1 MNQSFG
7 GSCRCDCGY
16 AAPKLGAQFWLLH
29 QRRWLVISQI
39 QRSRPGWPTRR
50 SRKGAQHR
58 LHSNRSYRRSLDF
71 AHIPMVYSGHRTIV
85 PSDRGCIPAYFG
97 DSAAI
102 SGIAAPINAAT
113 LLETF
118 GFGGNHR
125 PLPLMPCHRRAV
137 FQPLLCVR
145 LCVAPPFRLSSS
157 VFPHSAPVP
166 HGCDQRVADGN
177 SA

>member
-1 MNQSFG
+1 MIPWTCWKHG
-7 GSCRCDCGY
+7 RPPHEPRGV
-16 AAPKLGAQFWLLH
+16 AQ
-29 QRRWLVISQI
+29 R
-39 QRSRPGWPTRR
+39 
-50 SRKGAQHR
+50 R
-58 LHSNRSYRRSLDF
+58 LHSSRSYRRSLDF
-71 AHIPMVYSGHRTIV
+71 AHIPMVYSGHLTIV

-118 GFGGNHR
+118 GFGGSHR
-125 PLPLMPCHRRAV
+125 PLPLMPCHRLPCHRRAV

-166 HGCDQRVADGN
+166 HGCDERVADGN
-177 SA
+177 SACKPRRFPSV